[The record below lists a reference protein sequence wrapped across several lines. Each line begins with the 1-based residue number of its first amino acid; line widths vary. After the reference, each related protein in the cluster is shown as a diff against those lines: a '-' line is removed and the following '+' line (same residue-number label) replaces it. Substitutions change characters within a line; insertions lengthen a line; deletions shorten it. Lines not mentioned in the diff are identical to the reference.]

1 MQAWRDRLLSG
12 GISAAIGRIREA
24 VLLATLNR
32 VPRRQPGAGLGQPS
46 VGASGLHERDLVMD
60 DDYDAMA
67 AAREVAWWIADIAVW
82 ISISFTV
89 MAHRVC

>member
-24 VLLATLNR
+24 VLLETLNR
-32 VPRRQPGAGLGQPS
+32 VPRRQRGAGLGQPS

-67 AAREVAWWIADIAVW
+67 AAREIACGGSLTSPCGSASVLQ
-82 ISISFTV
+82 
-89 MAHRVC
+89 